1 MNVLSTVANNTFWNA
16 LNTVG
21 GLLLGLTTSIL
32 LARLLGPTALGQY
45 RYWVWLMGIFHLLA
59 SLSVPYAM
67 TKFGA
72 EYLGHHD
79 RQTAS
84 ALFIWLLLA
93 ELTLGILVG
102 GAVLLYTWTVQ
113 TADPIALTIIGL
125 SIVPL
130 VLEGLFLAAM
140 KGSQNFRI
148 LSQANLVGA
157 GVYAVAAITAVS
169 LGFGIHALLL
179 IFLVR
184 HLITLVWMG
193 WKLPSFYMMR
203 KPKHEGNDV
212 REVLSRLPS
221 RLYIPPA
228 LRRRLLLYCRD
239 VLLILVIDIFRYRQ
253 SEIEFLRRFS
263 SDADIAFYSQAFD
276 LAFNSMA
283 IPAIFSGILLPT
295 FSALSGQ
302 KDRAQR
308 NDLYLSSNRI
318 VALIA
323 VPIGFGGAAIAP
335 ALAALYGPAF
345 LAMAPILAVLCVG
358 NVVGSMASV
367 SNATLHSIEKQSFN
381 VRWGLLMAVVN
392 IALNFLLIPSYG
404 GIGAA
409 VAHSSSQVISGIV
422 GITYTFQ
429 CLHVSFPRRAFGR
442 IALAALLAAAVAG
455 LISSWIVYWGG
466 LLLAI
471 GAAIIVYPVLL
482 RWSRALEAAD
492 LALLSQFS
500 HVLPKGLIPTYRT
513 LLHWLVRV

>member
-21 GLLLGLTTSIL
+21 GIFLGLTTSVL

-45 RYWVWLMGIFHLLA
+45 RYWVWLMGIFYLLA
-59 SLSVPYAM
+59 SLALPQAM

-72 EYLGHHD
+72 EYLGRHD

-84 ALFIWLLLA
+84 VLFIWLLLA

-102 GAVLLYTWTVQ
+102 GAVLLYTWTAQ
-113 TADPIALTIIGL
+113 TTDPIALTIIGL

-157 GVYAVAAITAVS
+157 VVYAVAAITAVS

-179 IFLVR
+179 ILLVR
-184 HLITLVWMG
+184 HLITLVWMA

-203 KPKHEGNDV
+203 KPRQAG
-212 REVLSRLPS
+212 RGVLSRLPS
-221 RLYIPPA
+221 LLYIPPA

-239 VLLILVIDIFRYRQ
+239 VLLILVIDTIRSGQ
-253 SEIEFLRRFS
+253 SEIEFLKRFS
-263 SDADIAFYSQAFD
+263 SDADIAFYSQSFD
-276 LAFNSMA
+276 LAVNSMA

-295 FSALSGQ
+295 FSALSGP
-302 KDRAQR
+302 KDRAQL

-323 VPIGFGGAAIAP
+323 VPVGFGGAAIAP

-345 LAMAPILAVLCVG
+345 LPMAPILAVLCVG
-358 NVVGSMASV
+358 NVASSMASV
-367 SNATLHSIEKQSFN
+367 SNATLHSIEKQSFI
-381 VRWGLLMAVVN
+381 VRLGLLMAIVN
-392 IALNFLLIPSYG
+392 IVLNFLLIPSYG
-404 GIGAA
+404 GVGAA
-409 VAHSSSQVISGIV
+409 VVNSSSQVISGIV

-442 IALAALLAAAVAG
+442 IALAALLAAAVAW
-455 LISSWIVYWGG
+455 LISSWVMYWGG
-466 LLLAI
+466 LLLAM

>member
-16 LNTVG
+16 LNTIG
-21 GLLLGLTTSIL
+21 GLFLGLTTSIL
-32 LARLLGPTALGQY
+32 LARHLGPTVLGQY

-59 SLSVPYAM
+59 SLAVPQAM

-72 EYLGHHD
+72 EYLGRHD

-102 GAVLLYTWTVQ
+102 GAVLLYTWTAQ
-113 TADPIALTIIGL
+113 TTDPIALTIIAL

-140 KGSQNFRI
+140 TGSQNFRI
-148 LSQANLVGA
+148 LSQANLVGTV
-157 GVYAVAAITAVS
+157 VYAVAAITAVS

-179 IFLVR
+179 IFLLQR
-184 HLITLVWMG
+184 LVTIGWLG
-193 WKLPSFYMMR
+193 WKLPSVYLVR
-203 KPKHEGNDV
+203 KPRQAG
-212 REVLSRLPS
+212 RGVLSFLPS
-221 RLYIPPA
+221 SLYIPPA

-239 VLLILVIDIFRYRQ
+239 VLLILVIDTIRYRQ
-253 SEIEFLRRFS
+253 SEIEFLKRFS
-263 SDADIAFYSQAFD
+263 SDADIAFYSQSFNI
-276 LAFNSMA
+276 AFNLMT
-283 IPAIFSGILLPT
+283 IPGIFSGILLPT

-302 KDRAQR
+302 KDRAQL

-323 VPIGFGGAAIAP
+323 VPVGFGGAAIAP

-345 LAMAPILAVLCVG
+345 LPMAPILAVLCVG
-358 NVVGSMASV
+358 NVVGSMSSV
-367 SNATLHSIEKQSFN
+367 SNATLHSIEKQSFI

-392 IALNFLLIPSYG
+392 IVLNFLLIPSYG
-404 GIGAA
+404 GVGAA

-429 CLHVSFPRRAFGR
+429 CLHVSLPRRAFGR

-455 LISSWIVYWGG
+455 LVSSWVVYWGG

-500 HVLPKGLIPTYRT
+500 HVLPKGLIPAYRT